1 MTSYRPLSKTLEQ
14 ALHRSHFFLIK
25 ALPGHAVARQ
35 RARLTRVLAASNAPI
50 FATSNALAAVF
61 CLTCERLCAF
71 SDNRSLPFHWHF
83 SVVLRSP
90 GLLLLQRLQA
100 ARAQPHE
107 RLDYAHDDGHK
118 PAPGS

>member
-1 MTSYRPLSKTLEQ
+1 MRRFSPRRMRLRPYFVS
-14 ALHRSHFFLIK
+14 
-25 ALPGHAVARQ
+25 
-35 RARLTRVLAASNAPI
+35 RVSDRVP
-50 FATSNALAAVF
+50 
-61 CLTCERLCAF
+61 F

-83 SVVLRSP
+83 SDVLRSP